1 MKAVDT
7 AIVNAKTV
15 LKSLGDQEF
24 VIMSLTRYQALIEE
38 IEDLRDALAL
48 KEAMETSEKLIPYSE
63 ARARLVQE
71 RILDE
76 V

>member
-7 AIVNAKTV
+7 AVVNAKTV

>member
-1 MKAVDT
+1 
-7 AIVNAKTV
+7 
-15 LKSLGDQEF
+15 
-24 VIMSLTRYQALIEE
+24 MSLTRYQALIEE